1 MFPDAV
7 LIPLLYAGCAFTSIC
22 VRDCIKCRNNYV
34 LTQLNKKIQWL
45 PNPPPIF
52 SNVCFTWYPTL
63 TIFEWTILLQTH
75 RMSRA
80 ESSLAAS
87 NTAASK
93 IVQIVSQFFIPMTS
107 APVPPHTSFIS
118 PCEAEEAWA
127 FEQLV
132 SLFPENARAKT
143 DIIDRV
149 DTLCDK
155 CSYCVTEVHH
165 D

>member
-1 MFPDAV
+1 MLPDAV
-7 LIPLLYAGCAFTSIC
+7 FLPLFFASCTFTGIC
-22 VRDCIKCRNNYV
+22 VSDCIKYHSNYT
-34 LTQLNKKIQWL
+34 LTKLNKKIQW
-45 PNPPPIF
+45 
-52 SNVCFTWYPTL
+52 NVCFTWYPTL
-63 TIFEWTILLQTH
+63 TIFEWSIMLQTH

-155 CSYCVTEVHH
+155 CSYCVTEVL
-165 D
+165 